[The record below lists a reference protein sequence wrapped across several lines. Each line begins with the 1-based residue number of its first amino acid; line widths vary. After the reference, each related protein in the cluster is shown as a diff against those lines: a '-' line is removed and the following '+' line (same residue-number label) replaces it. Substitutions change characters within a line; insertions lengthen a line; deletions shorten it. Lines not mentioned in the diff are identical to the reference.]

1 MKKESDAYFTVEAAI
16 LYPIILSV
24 ILLMTYLLLFQYYR
38 CLLEQVI
45 GKATVLSG
53 SKWTLTKEQLND
65 YMQKKALHFDEE
77 KYIAWENE
85 DPLWKLEK
93 NDVILDFMMV
103 SSYGMSTK
111 SSGVVKIIKDVD
123 AVVEGQNVL
132 IVEDIIDT
140 GLTMNY
146 LRDYFQRKGCK
157 SFKICTLLDKPQ
169 RRTCDVVADF
179 TGFEIPDKFVVGYGI
194 DCGEKY
200 RNLPYIGYVEE

>member
-1 MKKESDAYFTVEAAI
+1 MDINIAGIFYSKEEIASRVRELASEIEECFGDEDI
-16 LYPIILSV
+16 V
-24 ILLMTYLLLFQYYR
+24 I
-38 CLLEQVI
+38 V
-45 GKATVLSG
+45 GVLKG
-53 SKWTLTKEQLND
+53 ACVFVTDLTRE
-65 YMQKKALHFDEE
+65 
-77 KYIAWENE
+77 I
-85 DPLWKLEK
+85 K

>member
-1 MKKESDAYFTVEAAI
+1 MDINIAGVFYSKEEIAKRVKEMAKDIEACFGKEDIVMVGVLKGAC
-16 LYPIILSV
+16 V
-24 ILLMTYLLLFQYYR
+24 FVTDLMR
-38 CLLEQVI
+38 EI
-45 GKATVLSG
+45 N
-53 SKWTLTKEQLND
+53 ND
-65 YMQKKALHFDEE
+65 
-77 KYIAWENE
+77 I
-85 DPLWKLEK
+85 
-93 NDVILDFMMV
+93 ILDFMMV

-111 SSGVVKIIKDVD
+111 SSGIVKIIKDVD

-140 GLTMNY
+140 GLTMKY
-146 LRDYFQRKGCK
+146 LKDYFERKGCK